1 MEEKK
6 QTIRLTAKEKKQER
20 RHEKAAKPEKMAK
33 AEKPEKEDRRLAPM
47 MRALKAI
54 HSVSTPGSME
64 PEELAKQRAA
74 QEVLGRLAAPMI
86 VLKKWETFQLKGM
99 SAAWVLPDWPH
110 DKHKVILYCHGGG
123 YTSGN
128 LGCPAQRPSS
138 SWRKRKS
145 PIRSS

>member
-110 DKHKVILYCHGGG
+110 DKH
-123 YTSGN
+123 
-128 LGCPAQRPSS
+128 
-138 SWRKRKS
+138 
-145 PIRSS
+145 